1 MGGFAALLIGI
12 GIIVLIYA
20 LMQRAKVG
28 RVSAPLFKT
37 GALAQGGAAAAGDG
51 GKASVE
57 GNVVCPQPL
66 ISPCT
71 GKQCLYFHV
80 KIVGRRKEGDKTVEN
95 TLRDDKQAAQFAI
108 DDGSGPVAVNAIEGG
123 DFEPDEK
130 FVERTKTGLIG
141 GLVGQELQFGNLRVA
156 SGILALG
163 TEYTCEEHVLPVQ
176 PRLYVN
182 GKMAGNAI
190 AKPGFPRSMII
201 SNKTRDEV
209 LGSAQAGA
217 KYAFMGG
224 GGSVAVGAILGV
236 VASLMGGGEATADTA
251 ASASAPPVAAAVD
264 SAAPAGSAETA
275 PAANAKGA
283 MGGPLPKGAKPGAK
297 PGASGA
303 PATSSAPAAGTGD
316 KPADKP
322 SSSGKPAD
330 KPAGG
335 DKKPTPPKPGGKKH

>member
-1 MGGFAALLIGI
+1 MGGFAALLVGI

-57 GNVVCPQPL
+57 GSVVCQQPL

-71 GKQCLYFHV
+71 GKPCLYFHV
-80 KIVGRRKEGDKTVEN
+80 KIVGRRKEGEKTTEN
-95 TLRDDKQAAQFAI
+95 TLRDDKQAAMFYV
-108 DDGSGPVAVNAIEGG
+108 DDGSGPLQINAIEGG
-123 DFEPDEK
+123 DFEPEEK
-130 FVERTKTGLIG
+130 FTERTKTGLIG

-163 TEYTCEEHVLPVQ
+163 TEYTCEERVLPIQ
-176 PRLYVN
+176 QKLYVN
-182 GKMAGNAI
+182 GKMAGNAL

-201 SNKTRDEV
+201 SNKSRDEV

-217 KYAFMGG
+217 KYSLMGG
-224 GGSVAVGAILGV
+224 GGAVAVGAILGV
-236 VASLMGGGEATADTA
+236 VSSLLGSDEVKADTTA
-251 ASASAPPVAAAVD
+251 ASASAPVAAAETPAPSGSGAAD
-264 SAAPAGSAETA
+264 AAPAATNPKSA
-275 PAANAKGA
+275 
-283 MGGPLPKGAKPGAK
+283 MMKPGAK
-297 PGASGA
+297 PAAKPSTSAA
-303 PATSSAPAAGTGD
+303 PAVATGD

-322 SSSGKPAD
+322 AATGDKPGAKPPAD
-330 KPAGG
+330 KGG
-335 DKKPTPPKPGGKKH
+335 DKTKGKKEKGKK